1 MRNVTRFR
9 NLLKRFIKEVRAGQ
23 VKSENDSDLLSILI
37 NSDLYRDDED
47 LVVDEIVTFFG
58 AGMRTIQIS
67 TTNTLCYLLQNENL
81 MKKVCDETFPVLE
94 QVKANIIEDLDYDKV
109 MEFNELTKIYSES
122 LRIQPP
128 VAISGF

>member
-37 NSDLYRDDED
+37 HSDLYRDDED
-47 LVVDEIVTFFG
+47 LIVDEIVTFFG

-67 TTNTLCYLLQNENL
+67 TTNTLYYLL
-81 MKKVCDETFPVLE
+81 
-94 QVKANIIEDLDYDKV
+94 
-109 MEFNELTKIYSES
+109 
-122 LRIQPP
+122 
-128 VAISGF
+128 

>member
-9 NLLKRFIKEVRAGQ
+9 NLIKRFIKEVRAGQ

-67 TTNTLCYLLQNENL
+67 TTNTLYYLLQNETL
-81 MKKVCDETFPVLE
+81 MKKVCEETFPVLE
-94 QVKANIIEDLDYDKV
+94 KVKANIIDGLDYDKV
-109 MEFNELTKIYSES
+109 MEFNELAKIYSES
-122 LRIQPP
+122 LRIHPP